1 MSSLIKKNNNQF
13 LLMKNSFDEFIK
25 KAISVILEVRD
36 KNYNSNYFNCSS
48 NSDIINN
55 KNSFSFS
62 LDDSFNSNFSNNSTT
77 IIYILEIYYV
87 SKEEKILCEKW
98 TFQFDSNFFS
108 ESKNSTFK
116 LNTLLRS
123 VYCISRMNPSYN
135 LFFDDNNTFEYKLV
149 GNRKQKFFNDSKVK
163 VNIIN
168 IQNLSVEFINKKD
181 IKKLEEEHF
190 QQKHNG
196 FVLIKI
202 PINNKTNNRLSLN
215 NNMIYHKRKK
225 RLFSFEGKENENIS
239 DITNNNKN
247 NNNSFQSD
255 LNEIKNILSL
265 KNKSNESSMKKLNTM
280 DSSNNLDESYKLEFE
295 ILENENDF

>member
-62 LDDSFNSNFSNNSTT
+62 LDDSFNSNFSNSTT
-77 IIYILEIYYV
+77 ILYILEIYYV
-87 SKEEKILCEKW
+87 IKEEKILCEKW
-98 TFQFDSNFFS
+98 TIQFDSNFFLENKTS
-108 ESKNSTFK
+108 LK

-123 VYCISRMNPSYN
+123 IYCISRMNPCYN
-135 LFFDDNNTFEYKLV
+135 IFLNDNNTFVYKLV
-149 GNRKQKFFNDSKVK
+149 SHRKQKFFNESNVK
-163 VNIIN
+163 INIIN
-168 IQNLSVEFINKKD
+168 IQNLSVEYISNNH
-181 IKKLEEEHF
+181 IKKLEEEYF
-190 QQKHNG
+190 QKKHNG

-202 PINNKTNNRLSLN
+202 PVNHKNNNRLSLN
-215 NNMIYHKRKK
+215 NNIIFHKRKK
-225 RLFSFEGKENENIS
+225 RLFSFEGKDNENIS
-239 DITNNNKN
+239 DITNKN

-255 LNEIKNILSL
+255 LNEIKNILYL
-265 KNKSNESSMKKLNTM
+265 KNKSNESSIKKFSTI
-280 DSSNNLDESYKLEFE
+280 DSSNNLDESYKSEFE

>member
-1 MSSLIKKNNNQF
+1 MSSMLIKKNNNQF
-13 LLMKNSFDEFIK
+13 LLMNNSFDDFIK
-25 KAISVILEVRD
+25 KAFSIILEVRD
-36 KNYNSNYFNCSS
+36 KNFNSNNFNCTS

-62 LDDSFNSNFSNNSTT
+62 LDDSFNSNFSNSTT
-77 IIYILEIYYV
+77 ILYILEIYYV
-87 SKEEKILCEKW
+87 IKEEKILCEKW
-98 TFQFDSNFFS
+98 TIQFDSNFFLENKTS
-108 ESKNSTFK
+108 LK

-123 VYCISRMNPSYN
+123 IYCISRMNPCYN
-135 LFFDDNNTFEYKLV
+135 IFLNDNNTFVYKLV
-149 GNRKQKFFNDSKVK
+149 SHRKQKFFNESKVK
-163 VNIIN
+163 INIIN
-168 IQNLSVEFINKKD
+168 IQNLSVEYISNND
-181 IKKLEEEHF
+181 IKKLEEEYF
-190 QQKHNG
+190 QKKHNG

-202 PINNKTNNRLSLN
+202 PVNHKNNNRLSLN
-215 NNMIYHKRKK
+215 NNIIFHKRKK

-265 KNKSNESSMKKLNTM
+265 KNKSNESSIKKFSTI
-280 DSSNNLDESYKLEFE
+280 DSSNNLDESYKSEFE

>member
-13 LLMKNSFDEFIK
+13 LLMNNSFDEFIK
-25 KAISVILEVRD
+25 KAFSIILEVRD
-36 KNYNSNYFNCSS
+36 KNFNSNNFNCTS

-62 LDDSFNSNFSNNSTT
+62 LDDSFNSNFNNSTT
-77 IIYILEIYYV
+77 ILYILEIYSV
-87 SKEEKILCEKW
+87 IKEEKILCEKW
-98 TFQFDSNFFS
+98 TIQFDSNFFLENKTS
-108 ESKNSTFK
+108 LK

-123 VYCISRMNPSYN
+123 IYCISRMNPCYN
-135 LFFDDNNTFEYKLV
+135 IFVNDNNIFEYKLV
-149 GNRKQKFFNDSKVK
+149 NHRKQKFFNESKVK
-163 VNIIN
+163 INIIN
-168 IQNLSVEFINKKD
+168 IQNLSVEYISNND
-181 IKKLEEEHF
+181 IKKLEEEYF
-190 QQKHNG
+190 QKKHNG

-202 PINNKTNNRLSLN
+202 PVNHKNNNRLSLN
-215 NNMIYHKRKK
+215 NNIIFHKRKK

>member
-25 KAISVILEVRD
+25 KALSVILEVRD

-62 LDDSFNSNFSNNSTT
+62 LDDSFNSNFSNSTT
-77 IIYILEIYYV
+77 ILYILEIYYV
-87 SKEEKILCEKW
+87 IKEEKILCEKW
-98 TFQFDSNFFS
+98 TIQFDSNFFFENKTS
-108 ESKNSTFK
+108 LK

-123 VYCISRMNPSYN
+123 IYCISRMNPCYN
-135 LFFDDNNTFEYKLV
+135 IFLNDNNTFVYKLV
-149 GNRKQKFFNDSKVK
+149 SHRKQKFFNESNVK
-163 VNIIN
+163 INIIN
-168 IQNLSVEFINKKD
+168 IQNLSVEYISNNH
-181 IKKLEEEHF
+181 IKKLEEEYF
-190 QQKHNG
+190 QKKHNG

-202 PINNKTNNRLSLN
+202 PVNHKNNNRLSLN
-215 NNMIYHKRKK
+215 NNIIFHKRKK
-225 RLFSFEGKENENIS
+225 RLFSFEGKDNENIS

-280 DSSNNLDESYKLEFE
+280 DSSNNLDESYKSEFE

>member
-1 MSSLIKKNNNQF
+1 MSSIPIKKNNNQF
-13 LLMKNSFDEFIK
+13 LLMNNTFDDFIK
-25 KAISVILEVRD
+25 KAFSIILEVRD
-36 KNYNSNYFNCSS
+36 KNFNSNNFNCTS

-62 LDDSFNSNFSNNSTT
+62 LDDSFNSNFSNSTT
-77 IIYILEIYYV
+77 ILYILEIYYV
-87 SKEEKILCEKW
+87 IKEEKILCEKW
-98 TFQFDSNFFS
+98 TIQFDSNFFLENKTS
-108 ESKNSTFK
+108 LK

-123 VYCISRMNPSYN
+123 IYCISRMNPCYN
-135 LFFDDNNTFEYKLV
+135 IFLNDNNTFVYKLV
-149 GNRKQKFFNDSKVK
+149 SHRKQKFFNESNVK
-163 VNIIN
+163 INIIN
-168 IQNLSVEFINKKD
+168 IQNLSVEYISNNH

-190 QQKHNG
+190 KQKHNG
-196 FVLIKI
+196 FILIKI
-202 PINNKTNNRLSLN
+202 TINNKTNNRISLK

-225 RLFSFEGKENENIS
+225 RLFSFKGKENENIY